1 MTEKNIP
8 LGVACAV
15 AVIFIWS
22 GFIVFS
28 RMGVTSELTPYDL
41 SALRFM
47 VAGVI
52 TLPFL
57 WRWWP
62 RDLPWYIILLL
73 LLCGPGAIYSL
84 LLYLGLEEAP
94 AAYAGVFANGSIPIF
109 TILLAIAVSGDWPG
123 PRRLAAVAVIIAGA
137 VLVGWRGM
145 QADGANVIAGLAL
158 FVSAS
163 AMLSV
168 YIWGIGHWSVA
179 PLQAL
184 AIINIPNVVIYLP
197 LWYFFLPSGLG
208 EASTEMIVFQAAFQ
222 GLGPGFL
229 AVLIFTTAT
238 IHLGPTP
245 TAAFSASVPAGAAL
259 LAIPMLGEAPTSL
272 EWAGVALVSA
282 GLALLVWRTRT

>member
-8 LGVACAV
+8 LGIACAV

-41 SALRFM
+41 SALRFI

-62 RDLPWYIILLL
+62 RHLPWYVIVLLL
-73 LLCGPGAIYSL
+73 FCGPGAIYSL
-84 LLYLGLEEAP
+84 LLYLGLQDAP

-109 TILLAIAVSGDWPG
+109 TMMLAAFLSGDRPG
-123 PRRLAAVAVIIAGA
+123 PRRIVAVVIIIAGA

-145 QADGANVIAGLAL
+145 QAGGTDILSGLAL
-158 FVSAS
+158 FLSAS

-168 YIWGIGHWSVA
+168 YIWGIGRWSIK

-184 AIINIPNVVIYLP
+184 AMINIPNVAIYLP
-197 LWYFFLPSGLG
+197 LWYFFLPSGLS
-208 EASTEMIVFQAAFQ
+208 EASTDMILFQAAFQ

-259 LAIPMLGEAPTSL
+259 LAIPMLDEVPTQL
-272 EWAGVALVSA
+272 EWAGVGLVTL
-282 GLALLVWRTRT
+282 GLAVLVWRARK